1 MGEAVNLGDALGM
14 DQPIDIAVSRVLKLA
29 LFNGLFLVAFQYLPH
44 RVGLLLLARM
54 GHVDVMKV
62 ASSTATD
69 ALATNALIAGLGFGL
84 LAVSVFWSAHSV
96 LSVVAALQRTARHS
110 LAARRRRH
118 RDLAAQYGFRDAA
131 DVPRVLFRD
140 GRPSGGR
147 INEGWDVK

>member
-1 MGEAVNLGDALGM
+1 MNLGDALGM

-54 GHVDVMKV
+54 GHVDVRKV

-84 LAVSVFWSAHSV
+84 LAMSVFWSAHSV
-96 LSVVAALQRTARHS
+96 LSVVAALQRTARH

-131 DVPRVLFRD
+131 DVPRVLFAT
-140 GRPSGGR
+140 GGHQQ
-147 INEGWDVK
+147 EEQES